1 MFYSIIWGVG
11 RVLFALLNLKTW
23 GKNNIP
29 AQGGVIVAANHVSN
43 WDPIV
48 IALAFNRPIHFMGKA
63 ELFNN
68 KLLALFFTK
77 LNAFPVK
84 RGSADRQAI
93 KQAMQLIEEEKVLG
107 IFPEGTRNKTG
118 KEIKPQLGVAL
129 IALKTGAP
137 VLPVACLGTKR
148 NLPLGWFNPLEVRI
162 GELIYLEEFTGK
174 KVNSH
179 VMAEVADIISDEI
192 NQLLKN

>member
-1 MFYSIIWGVG
+1 MFYNIIWGVG
-11 RVLFALLNLKTW
+11 RAIFVLLNLKTQ

-29 AQGGVIVAANHVSN
+29 DTGGVIVAANHVSI
-43 WDPIV
+43 WDPV
-48 IALAFNRPIHFMGKA
+48 VVALAFNRPIHFMGKA
-63 ELFNN
+63 ELFDN
-68 KLLALFFTK
+68 KLLAALFTK

-93 KQAMQLIEEEKVLG
+93 KQAMNLIDEEKVVG
-107 IFPEGTRNKTG
+107 IFPEGTRNKSG
-118 KEIKPQLGVAL
+118 KEIKPQLGVAM

-137 VLPVACLGTKR
+137 VLPVACFGTNR

-162 GELIYLEEFTGK
+162 GELIYLEEYAEK

-192 NQLLKN
+192 NHLLKN